1 MLETRHRRLFLE
13 ALRPPGGYAFS
24 EAVCTTFTLDLLS
37 LLTAPLAFTM
47 FDWEDADGRPQA
59 DPLALLESLR
69 RHADNI
75 HLFCQ
80 AGYVSVPPAE
90 QRLLGWLEQSVIEV
104 KKPDGG
110 PFHPKVWVLRFTA
123 DGEPVLYRVLVSTR
137 NLTFDRSWDT
147 LLVLEGDVRDGE
159 SETRQGP
166 ALADFLTALPRLAL
180 RQPVAEQVQAAVDR
194 VAREIRRTKFEV
206 PEPFEDFRFQPLG
219 RSLWN
224 ALGKPQKKHPE
235 WTGFDH
241 RRVDRLLVVSP
252 FLSPPALR
260 RMSEPGAG
268 DILVSRADAVTGVPG
283 DDLRR
288 FGDVFVLAPQAEGEP
303 SEAQSDGPTP
313 LAGLHAKLYVADQG
327 RYATIWTGSANA
339 TGSLFGD
346 GVEFLV
352 ELRGTKGKCGVDAA
366 LGGAD
371 GQVGL
376 RGLLQRYEVPAVDV
390 PGDAVQR
397 ELERRREVVRT
408 AVAEGGLSLD
418 VSPGDAASAFRVRV
432 LIPGGF
438 DATIPA
444 GAVLRVRPVTR
455 ARATAAPWPTSPAPA
470 IDLGTSPFEGLTTFF
485 AFSVVVHHEGRTLE
499 DEFVVNLPATGM
511 PADRRERLLRS
522 ALGDR
527 RQVVR
532 FLLLLLAD
540 SGLDVQRLLRGSSEG
555 SEDTQVGHVA
565 GLGEA
570 DLLESLLRA
579 LDRDPAKVDRVDQF
593 VRDLAK
599 APDGAALLPSD
610 LEGLLAPILEVR
622 RGLAP

>member
-1 MLETRHRRLFLE
+1 MLETRGRRLLLE
-13 ALRPPGGYAFS
+13 ALRPPEGYAFS
-24 EAVCTTFTLDLLS
+24 EAVGTTFTLDLLS

-59 DPLALLESLR
+59 DPLALLEALR

-80 AGYVSVPPAE
+80 AGYVAVPPAD
-90 QRLLGWLEQSVIEV
+90 QRLLGWLEESVVEV

-123 DGEPVLYRVLVSTR
+123 DGEPVRYRVLVSTR

-159 SETRQGP
+159 SDTRQGP
-166 ALADFLTALPRLAL
+166 ALADFLAALPRLAL
-180 RQPVAEQVQAAVDR
+180 RQPVGARVRAAVER
-194 VAREIRRTKFEV
+194 LVAELRHTKFEV
-206 PEPFEDFRFQPLG
+206 PEPFDDFRFQPLG

-224 ALGKPQKKHPE
+224 ALGRPEKKHPE

-252 FLSPPALR
+252 FLSPPAIR
-260 RMSEPGAG
+260 RMSDPGSG
-268 DILVSRADAVTGVPG
+268 DILVSRLDAVTGVPS

-303 SEAQSDGPTP
+303 AEAQAEGPAP

-327 RYATIWTGSANA
+327 WNATVWTGSANA
-339 TGSLFGD
+339 TGALSGD

-352 ELRGTKGKCGVDAA
+352 ELWGKKSKCGVDAT

-376 RGLLQRYEVPAVDV
+376 RGLLQRYDVPAVDP

-397 ELERRREVVRT
+397 ELERRMDAVRT
-408 AVAEGGLSLD
+408 AVAEGGLCLE
-418 VSPGDAASAFRVRV
+418 VSPGDAGDAFGVRL

-438 DATIPA
+438 
-444 GAVLRVRPVTR
+444 GAALPPDTKLRVRPVTR
-455 ARATAAPWPTSPAPA
+455 ARTTSAAWPSPPA
-470 IDLGTSPFEGLTTFF
+470 LAMDLGTSPFEGLTTFF
-485 AFSVVVHHEGRTLE
+485 AFDAVVRHEGRMLE
-499 DEFVVNLPATGM
+499 DEFVVNLPVSGM
-511 PADRRERLLRS
+511 PSDRRERLLRS

-527 RQVVR
+527 RQVLR

-540 SGLDVQRLLRGSSEG
+540 SGLDVQRLLRASSTGPASSPE
-555 SEDTQVGHVA
+555 STVA
-565 GLGEA
+565 GLGDA

-579 LDRDPAKVDRVDQF
+579 LDRDPAKVDRVEQF
-593 VRDLAK
+593 VGALAK
-599 APDGAALLPSD
+599 TADGAALLPPD
-610 LEGLLAPILEVR
+610 LAGLLAPILEVR